1 MLQASLITKS
11 SGLRNNLIERS
22 IARKFDNLELSRLL
36 NFNISNYKM
45 KRIIKSCL
53 ILFASVIGLSSCL
66 EDKGYTDIINAVG
79 AEPIVS
85 IFGNAGGS
93 LQSGKFKIDTLVAA
107 TYQVNLGS
115 IQPLDKDLA
124 LTMGVTTAATD
135 YLKATNA
142 KRVAAGD
149 DPYEILPASIYTY
162 TNPVIKAGTRDA
174 NFSVNVKLPK
184 TLDLSKEYVIPV
196 GISDASGVK
205 ISGNLGFMNIFVGG
219 APNQYDGAYQSTGYF
234 SHPTAPRDIDRAKTV
249 KTIDKN
255 TSETEF
261 ADLGSIM
268 WLKVNKDNT
277 VTIIPK
283 GAAADLAGPFE
294 QTGVN
299 KYDPVTKS
307 FTLSYQ
313 YNVGTRVITEVI
325 KKK

>member
-1 MLQASLITKS
+1 
-11 SGLRNNLIERS
+11 
-22 IARKFDNLELSRLL
+22 
-36 NFNISNYKM
+36 M
-45 KRIIKSCL
+45 KRIIKSGL

-85 IFGNAGGS
+85 IFGDAGGS
-93 LQSGKFKIDTLVAA
+93 LQTGKFKIDTLVAV

-115 IQPLDKDLA
+115 INPLDKDLA
-124 LTMGVTTAATD
+124 LAMGVTTSATD

-142 KRVAAGD
+142 KRVKAGD
-149 DPYEILPASIYTY
+149 DPYEILPSSAYTIV
-162 TNPVIKAGTRDA
+162 NPVIKAGTRDA

-184 TLDLSKEYVIPV
+184 TLDFSKEYVIPV
-196 GISDASGVK
+196 GITDASGVK

-219 APNQYDGAYQSTGYF
+219 TPNKYDGVYSSTGYF
-234 SHPTAPRDIDRAKTV
+234 SHPTAPRDILRDKTL
-249 KTIDKN
+249 KTIDKA

-261 ADLGSIM
+261 ADLGSPM

-277 VTIIPK
+277 VTIIPQ
-283 GAAADLAGPFE
+283 GSAAGLAGPFE
-294 QTGVN
+294 QTGIN
-299 KYDPVTKS
+299 KYDPVTKT
-307 FTLSYQ
+307 FTLNYQ

>member
-1 MLQASLITKS
+1 
-11 SGLRNNLIERS
+11 
-22 IARKFDNLELSRLL
+22 
-36 NFNISNYKM
+36 M
-45 KRIIKSCL
+45 KRIIKSGL

-85 IFGNAGGS
+85 IFGDAGGS
-93 LQSGKFKIDTLVAA
+93 LQTGKFKIDTLVAV

-115 IQPLDKDLA
+115 INPLDKDLA
-124 LTMGVTTAATD
+124 LAMGVTTSATD

-142 KRVAAGD
+142 IRVKAGD
-149 DPYEILPASIYTY
+149 DPYEILPSSAYTIV
-162 TNPVIKAGTRDA
+162 NPVIKAGTRDA

-184 TLDLSKEYVIPV
+184 TLDFSKEYVIPV
-196 GISDASGVK
+196 GITDASGVK

-219 APNQYDGAYQSTGYF
+219 TPNKYDGAYSSTGYF
-234 SHPTAPRDIDRAKTV
+234 SHPTAQRDILRDKTL
-249 KTIDKN
+249 KTIDKA

-261 ADLGSIM
+261 ADLGSPM

-277 VTIIPK
+277 VTIIPQ
-283 GAAADLAGPFE
+283 GSAAGLAGPFE
-294 QTGVN
+294 QTGIN
-299 KYDPVTKS
+299 KYDPVTKT
-307 FTLSYQ
+307 FTLNYQ

>member
-1 MLQASLITKS
+1 
-11 SGLRNNLIERS
+11 
-22 IARKFDNLELSRLL
+22 
-36 NFNISNYKM
+36 M
-45 KRIIKSCL
+45 KRIIKSGL

-85 IFGNAGGS
+85 IFGDAGGS
-93 LQSGKFKIDTLVAA
+93 LQTGKFKIDTLVAV

-115 IQPLDKDLA
+115 INPLDKDLA
-124 LTMGVTTAATD
+124 LAMGVTTSATD

-142 KRVAAGD
+142 IRVKAGD
-149 DPYEILPASIYTY
+149 DPYEILPSSAYTIV
-162 TNPVIKAGTRDA
+162 NPVIKAGTRDA

-184 TLDLSKEYVIPV
+184 TLDFSKEYVIPV
-196 GISDASGVK
+196 GITDASGVK

-219 APNQYDGAYQSTGYF
+219 TPNKYDGAYSSTGYF
-234 SHPTAPRDIDRAKTV
+234 SHPTAPRDILRDKTL
-249 KTIDKN
+249 KTIDKA

-261 ADLGSIM
+261 ADLGSPM

-277 VTIIPK
+277 VTIIPQ
-283 GAAADLAGPFE
+283 GSAAGLAGPFE
-294 QTGVN
+294 QTGIN
-299 KYDPVTKS
+299 KYDPVTKT
-307 FTLSYQ
+307 FTLNYQ

>member
-1 MLQASLITKS
+1 
-11 SGLRNNLIERS
+11 
-22 IARKFDNLELSRLL
+22 
-36 NFNISNYKM
+36 M
-45 KRIIKSCL
+45 KKIIKSGL

-93 LQSGKFKIDTLVAA
+93 LQTAKFKIDTLVGA

-115 IQPLDKDLA
+115 IDPLNKDLA
-124 LTMGVTTAATD
+124 VTMGVTAGATD
-135 YLKATNA
+135 FLKATNA

-149 DPYEILPASIYTY
+149 DPYEALPATAYTIV
-162 TNPVIKAGTRDA
+162 NPTIKAGARDA
-174 NFSVNVKLPK
+174 DFVVNVKLPK
-184 TLDLSKEYVIPV
+184 TLDFSKEYVIPV

-219 APNQYDGAYQSTGYF
+219 TPNKYDGAYKSTGYF
-234 SHPTAPRDIDRAKTV
+234 THPTSPRAIDRAKTL
-249 KTIDKN
+249 KTIDKA

-261 ADLGSIM
+261 ADLGSPV
-268 WLKVNKDNT
+268 WLKVNKDNS
-277 VTIIPK
+277 VTMIPQ
-283 GAAADLAGPFE
+283 GAAAGLAGPFE

-307 FTLSYQ
+307 FTLNYQ

-325 KKK
+325 KKN

>member
-1 MLQASLITKS
+1 
-11 SGLRNNLIERS
+11 
-22 IARKFDNLELSRLL
+22 
-36 NFNISNYKM
+36 M

-66 EDKGYTDIINAVG
+66 EDKGYTDIINGVG

-85 IFGNAGGS
+85 IYGNAGGS
-93 LQSGKFKIDTLVAA
+93 LQTSKFKIDTLVSA

-115 IQPLDKDLA
+115 VNPLDKDLA
-124 LTMGVTTAATD
+124 LTMGVTTTATD

-149 DPYEILPASIYTY
+149 DAYEILPSSAYTY

-174 NFSVNVKLPK
+174 SFSVNVKLPK
-184 TLDLSKEYVIPV
+184 TLDFSKEYVIPV
-196 GISDASGVK
+196 GITDASGVK
-205 ISGNLGFMNIFVGG
+205 ISSNLGFMNIFVGG
-219 APNQYDGAYQSTGYF
+219 APNQYDGAYKSTGYF
-234 SHPTAPRDIDRAKTV
+234 SHPSSPRDISRDKTL

-261 ADLGSIM
+261 ADLGSPM

-299 KYDPVTKS
+299 KYDPATKS
-307 FTLSYQ
+307 FTLNYQ
-313 YNVGTRVITEVI
+313 YNVGSRVITEVI

>member
-1 MLQASLITKS
+1 
-11 SGLRNNLIERS
+11 
-22 IARKFDNLELSRLL
+22 
-36 NFNISNYKM
+36 M
-45 KRIIKSCL
+45 KRIIKSGL
-53 ILFASVIGLSSCL
+53 ILFASIIGLSSCL
-66 EDKGYTDIINAVG
+66 DDKGYTDIINSVG

-93 LQSGKFKIDTLVAA
+93 LQTSKFKIDTLVGA

-115 IQPLDKDLA
+115 IDPLNKDLA
-124 LTMGVTTAATD
+124 VTMGVTQAATD
-135 YLKATNA
+135 FLKATNA

-149 DPYEILPASIYTY
+149 DPYEALPANAYTIV
-162 TNPVIKAGTRDA
+162 NPVIKAGARDA
-174 NFSVNVKLPK
+174 DFTINVKLPK
-184 TLDLSKEYVIPV
+184 TLDFSKEYVIPV
-196 GISDASGVK
+196 GITDASGVK

-219 APNQYDGAYQSTGYF
+219 TPNKYDGVYKSSGYF
-234 SHPTAPRDIDRAKTV
+234 SHPTAPRAIDKDKTL
-249 KTIDKN
+249 KTIDKS

-261 ADLGSIM
+261 ADLGSPV

-277 VTIIPK
+277 VTMIPQ
-283 GAAADLAGPFE
+283 GAAAGLAGPFE

-299 KYDPVTKS
+299 KYDPVTKT

>member
-1 MLQASLITKS
+1 LKS
-11 SGLRNNLIERS
+11 
-22 IARKFDNLELSRLL
+22 
-36 NFNISNYKM
+36 
-45 KRIIKSCL
+45 
-53 ILFASVIGLSSCL
+53 
-66 EDKGYTDIINAVG
+66 
-79 AEPIVS
+79 
-85 IFGNAGGS
+85 
-93 LQSGKFKIDTLVAA
+93 
-107 TYQVNLGS
+107 
-115 IQPLDKDLA
+115 
-124 LTMGVTTAATD
+124 
-135 YLKATNA
+135 TNA

-149 DPYEILPASIYTY
+149 DAYEILPASTYTY

-184 TLDLSKEYVIPV
+184 TLDFSKEYVIPV

-219 APNQYDGAYQSTGYF
+219 APNQYEGAYQSTGYF
-234 SHPTAPRDIDRAKTV
+234 SHPSSPRDINRAKTI

-261 ADLGSIM
+261 ADLGYIM

-299 KYDPVTKS
+299 KYDPATKS
-307 FTLSYQ
+307 FTLNYQ
-313 YNVGTRVITEVI
+313 YNVASRVITEVI

>member
-1 MLQASLITKS
+1 
-11 SGLRNNLIERS
+11 
-22 IARKFDNLELSRLL
+22 
-36 NFNISNYKM
+36 M

-85 IFGNAGGS
+85 IFGDAGGS
-93 LQSGKFKIDTLVAA
+93 LQTGKFKIDTAVVV

-115 IQPLDKDLA
+115 INPLDKDLS
-124 LTMGVTTAATD
+124 LTMGITTAATD

-149 DPYEILPASIYTY
+149 DAYEILPSSAYTII
-162 TNPVIKAGTRDA
+162 NPVIKAGTRDA
-174 NFSVNVKLPK
+174 IFSVNVKLPK
-184 TLDLSKEYVIPV
+184 TLDFSKEYIIPV
-196 GISDASGVK
+196 GITDASGVK
-205 ISGNLGFMNIFVGG
+205 ISSNLGFMNIFVGG
-219 APNQYDGAYQSTGYF
+219 TPNKYDGAYTSTGYF
-234 SHPTAPRDIDRAKTV
+234 SHPTSPRDIMRDKTL
-249 KTIDKN
+249 KTIDKA

-261 ADLGSIM
+261 ADLGSPM

-277 VTIIPK
+277 VTIIPQ
-283 GAAADLAGPFE
+283 GTAAGLAGPFE
-294 QTGVN
+294 QTGIN
-299 KYDPVTKS
+299 KYDPATKT
-307 FTLSYQ
+307 FTLNYQ